1 MIICFVNLLNCY
13 TIISFRKNTNNIVKD
28 KSRYNQCRRNEKM
41 TSSKKMLAL
50 IIVIAMAI
58 VAVTGTLIAV
68 LVAGNQSAESKVHVK
83 YTSSDVNVR
92 VEAKYYIGSTGT
104 DMVDKS
110 NGNATSIELDANK
123 TSGSLDQNVT
133 EVTLDKTNSRIVYE
147 YKFTNL
153 SSSIPATIDQL
164 LNADNTIM
172 IPSDVNNNVDI
183 TYMTS
188 TTQLGSNA
196 SSTSTTFNKQALPVS
211 STRYVYVMVA
221 IHDLLADVDFQ
232 GDFGWDLAKGTSATV
247 DSTGSGN
254 SIVNVNTSQ
263 TGFYNADAVSKIDLM
278 VGVENVEP
286 AVYPMV
292 ESKCF
297 TGWYTN
303 SGLTS
308 KANFPMVVTE
318 TTKLYPKFETAT
330 SGIDYF
336 NAGDMENPDKFVY
349 FVGDVGAET
358 YSGSATNIVIPD
370 VHNGQEV
377 VGFYSAY
384 FKNKTTLKSINLP
397 KSIRNIMNDTFNGC
411 TSLTTVVLQ
420 AGLREIGER
429 VFLGC
434 SKLTNVSIPEGV
446 TTLGWSA
453 FSECTSLTSIVI
465 PSTMRS
471 MVRSAFNGCT
481 NLTNITIK
489 GGITDLGDSTFMD
502 CSNLTSIV
510 IPDSVTQMGQYT
522 FNGCSKLSNVTLSK
536 NLTTMVDF
544 NFYGCKALTSI
555 VLPDKLQTIPD
566 NMFGG
571 CTALTN
577 VVIGSGVKKINK
589 NAFKTCTSLSSA
601 TFKTIKGWTVTTSS
615 TATTGTP
622 VQISETNTSANATLL
637 KSTYVSQY
645 WNRA

>member
-1 MIICFVNLLNCY
+1 M
-13 TIISFRKNTNNIVKD
+13 FRENTNNIVKD
-28 KSRYNQCRRNEKM
+28 KSKYNQCRRNEKM

-50 IIVIAMAI
+50 VIVIAVAI
-58 VAVTGTLIAV
+58 VAVTGTLIVV

-123 TSGSLDQNVT
+123 TSGSLDQNAT

-263 TGFYNADAVSKIDLM
+263 TGFYNADAVNKIDLM

-308 KANFPMVVTE
+308 KANFPMVITE

-330 SGIDYF
+330 SGLSYF
-336 NAGDMENPDKFVY
+336 SDGSNFY
-349 FVGDVGAET
+349 VGSVSDPM
-358 YSGSATNIVIPD
+358 YSGTATNIIVPD
-370 VHNGQEV
+370 VVKIGSTTGEV
-377 VGFYSAY
+377 VGIFQYDSSTIY
-384 FKNKTTLKSINLP
+384 FKGNTTIQTIVLP
-397 KSIRNIMNDTFNGC
+397 KTFV
-411 TSLTTVVLQ
+411 SLN
-420 AGLREIGER
+420 
-429 VFLGC
+429 
-434 SKLTNVSIPEGV
+434 S
-446 TTLGWSA
+446 
-453 FSECTSLTSIVI
+453 SE
-465 PSTMRS
+465 
-471 MVRSAFNGCT
+471 FEGCT
-481 NLTNITIK
+481 NLTSVTL
-489 GGITDLGDSTFMD
+489 GDGITQIGDAAFR
-502 CSNLTSIV
+502 
-510 IPDSVTQMGQYT
+510 
-522 FNGCSKLSNVTLSK
+522 GCSKLSSINMPDSITSIGVAAFNDTT
-536 NLTTMVDF
+536 NLKTFTIPAGVKQLAPSTFVDSS
-544 NFYGCKALTSI
+544 LTS
-555 VLPDKLQTIPD
+555 V
-566 NMFGG
+566 
-571 CTALTN
+571 
-577 VVIGSGVKKINK
+577 
-589 NAFKTCTSLSSA
+589 
-601 TFKTIKGWTVTTSS
+601 TFSNPKGWTVQDLSS
-615 TATTGTP
+615 GSTIKLDLNDP
-622 VQISETNTSANATLL
+622 SANATYLT
-637 KSTYVSQY
+637 STYSGCL